1 MSIGLLGQKIGMTSV
16 YDANGRMRPVTV
28 IAAGDNVLLRRVT
41 AENDG
46 YSAIKVGFDVQKE
59 SRVTKALLGEFK
71 AAGSEPKKLMKEFRL
86 PADAPEGDI
95 NLSVTQFQPGDWVDV
110 IGRSKGKGFQGV
122 MKKHNFA
129 GQGAAHGSKTHRR
142 NGAIGNRSTPGR
154 IWKNMGMPGHM
165 GDERVTVQNLQVM
178 QVREAE
184 KVILIS
190 GAVPGANGSYV
201 VVRPAIKNPAG
212 RMAAHQE
219 HAKADKAAHGKSA
232 AVRRAEALAAQK
244 QAADEKKAAGEK
256 K

>member
-16 YDANGRMRPVTV
+16 YDANGRLRPVTV

-41 AENDG
+41 VENDG
-46 YSAIKVGFDVQKE
+46 YSAIQVGFDVQKE
-59 SRVTKALLGEFK
+59 SRLTKQLAGEFK
-71 AAGSEPKKLMKEFRL
+71 KAGVEPKKLMREFRL
-86 PADAPEGDI
+86 TADAPDGDV
-95 NLSVTQFQPGDWVDV
+95 NLSVTQFQPGDYVDV

-142 NGAIGNRSTPGR
+142 NGAVGNRSTPGR

-190 GAVPGANGSYV
+190 GAVPGCNGSYV
-201 VVRPAIKNPAG
+201 VVRPAIKKPA
-212 RMAAHQE
+212 A
-219 HAKADKAAHGKSA
+219 
-232 AVRRAEALAAQK
+232 
-244 QAADEKKAAGEK
+244 EKK
-256 K
+256 